1 MVTGPGQLNSDHSR
15 IPMGG
20 CGGRG
25 GMVGGDRIAEVGPQ
39 AQYCAWHLSAG
50 WEESSSQGLWGKA
63 FFGVIY
69 KEFYKKSTRI
79 SSQEILV
86 TTDNTKI
93 SLITMDANTELGQ
106 KTEGRLGKVIWL
118 LWLP

>member
-1 MVTGPGQLNSDHSR
+1 
-15 IPMGG
+15 MGG

-25 GMVGGDRIAEVGPQ
+25 GIVDGDKIAEVGPQ
-39 AQYCAWHLSAG
+39 DQYFAWQLSAG
-50 WEESSSQGLWGKA
+50 WEESSSQALWSKA

-79 SSQEILV
+79 SSQGILV
-86 TTDNTKI
+86 TTDNIKI
-93 SLITMDANTELGQ
+93 SLITMDADTELGQ
-106 KTEGRLGKVIWL
+106 KTGGRLGKVIWL

>member
-25 GMVGGDRIAEVGPQ
+25 GLVDGDKIAEVGPQ
-39 AQYCAWHLSAG
+39 DQYFAWQLSAG
-50 WEESSSQGLWGKA
+50 WEESSSQALWSKA

-79 SSQEILV
+79 SSQGILV
-86 TTDNTKI
+86 TTDNIKI
-93 SLITMDANTELGQ
+93 SLITMDADTELGQ
-106 KTEGRLGKVIWL
+106 KTGGRLGKVIWL